1 MPSPDNRSSNPTAW
15 LRLLRCPSL
24 GGAALRRLVEH
35 CGSAQAAV
43 EAGAGSWRDAG
54 LSDDT
59 IRALD
64 QLGSATDE
72 DLAWLTGPDRHL
84 IGWDS
89 DDYPALLRRSANPPP
104 ALFVAGDPTL
114 LWRPQIAVVGSR
126 NPSAGGRDNA
136 SAFARGLAR
145 DGWLV
150 SSGLADGVD
159 AMAHGAALDADQPTL
174 AVVGTGPD
182 RVYPAINR
190 ELAERIVEHGAIVSE
205 FLPGTGARR
214 EHFPRRNR
222 ILAGLSL
229 GTLVI
234 EAGVRS
240 GALITARLAAECGR
254 ETFAI
259 PGSIHNP
266 MARGCHQLIRQG
278 AALVE
283 TVQEV
288 IDALAPVASELADA
302 LRSRLSAR
310 APASAECASTVAAAD
325 AAGTDDPE
333 YRQLWNALGH
343 DPVAIDTLSER
354 TGLTV
359 DTLSSMLL
367 LMELDGRVTARL
379 GRYARSQD

>member
-1 MPSPDNRSSNPTAW
+1 MELTQQQDAW
-15 LRLLRCPSL
+15 LRLLRCPAL
-24 GGAALRRLVEH
+24 GAAAVRRAVERL
-35 CGSAQAAV
+35 GSVEAVVGANPRVWREAGFNDAAV
-43 EAGAGSWRDAG
+43 SALTRLPAADV
-54 LSDDT
+54 DDV
-59 IRALD
+59 
-64 QLGSATDE
+64 
-72 DLAWLTGPDRHL
+72 AWLQGPNRQL

-89 DDYPALLRRSANPPP
+89 EDYPALLRRSASPPP
-104 ALFVAGDPTL
+104 ALFVVGDPTL

-126 NPSAGGRDNA
+126 NPSPGGRDNA

-150 SSGLADGVD
+150 SSGLADGID
-159 AMAHGAALDADQPTL
+159 AAAHRAALDAGQPTL

-182 RVYPAINR
+182 RVYPASNR
-190 ELAERIVEHGAIVSE
+190 ALAEDIAAHGAIVSE

-229 GTLVI
+229 GTLVV
-234 EAGVRS
+234 EAGTRS
-240 GALITARLAAECGR
+240 GALITARLASECGR

-288 IDALAPVASELADA
+288 IDGLAPVAAELADA
-302 LRSRLSAR
+302 LRARLQADAKTDDKTGSRQR
-310 APASAECASTVAAAD
+310 DAAD
-325 AAGTDDPE
+325 ERNEDPE
-333 YRQLWNALGH
+333 YRRLWEALGH
-343 DPVAIDTLSER
+343 DPAGIDSLSER

-359 DTLSSMLL
+359 ETLSSMLL
-367 LMELDGRVTARL
+367 LMELDGRVSSHL
-379 GRYARSQD
+379 GRYARAAS

>member
-1 MPSPDNRSSNPTAW
+1 MELTQQQDAW
-15 LRLLRCPSL
+15 LRLLRCPAL
-24 GGAALRRLVEH
+24 GAAAVRRAVERL
-35 CGSAQAAV
+35 GSVEAVVGANPRAWREAGFNDAAV
-43 EAGAGSWRDAG
+43 SALTRLPAADV
-54 LSDDT
+54 DDV
-59 IRALD
+59 
-64 QLGSATDE
+64 
-72 DLAWLTGPDRHL
+72 AWLQGPNRQL

-89 DDYPALLRRSANPPP
+89 EDYPALLRRSASPPP
-104 ALFVAGDPTL
+104 ALFVVGDPTL

-126 NPSAGGRDNA
+126 NPSPGGRDNA

-150 SSGLADGVD
+150 SSGLADGID
-159 AMAHGAALDADQPTL
+159 AAAHRAALDAGQPTL

-182 RVYPAINR
+182 RVYPASNR
-190 ELAERIVEHGAIVSE
+190 ALAEDIAAHGAIVSE

-229 GTLVI
+229 GTLVV
-234 EAGVRS
+234 EAGTRS
-240 GALITARLAAECGR
+240 GALITARLASECGR

-288 IDALAPVASELADA
+288 IDGLAPVAAELADA
-302 LRSRLSAR
+302 LRARLQADAKTDDKTGSRQR
-310 APASAECASTVAAAD
+310 DAAD
-325 AAGTDDPE
+325 ERNEDPE
-333 YRQLWNALGH
+333 YRRLWEALGH
-343 DPVAIDTLSER
+343 DPTGIDSLSER

-359 DTLSSMLL
+359 ETLSSMLL
-367 LMELDGRVTARL
+367 LMELDGRVSSHL
-379 GRYARSQD
+379 GRYARAAS

>member
-1 MPSPDNRSSNPTAW
+1 NRQQEAW
-15 LRLLRCPSL
+15 LRLLRCPNL
-24 GGAALRRLVEH
+24 GAATLRRAVEQL
-35 CGSAQAAV
+35 GDAAAV
-43 EAGAGSWRDAG
+43 VDAG
-54 LSDDT
+54 PAGWRRAGIDDAG
-59 IRALD
+59 IRALGEMQD
-64 QLGSATDE
+64 ANAD
-72 DLAWLTGPDRHL
+72 DLAWLQGPNRRL
-84 IGWDS
+84 IGWAS
-89 DDYPALLRRSANPPP
+89 EDYPALLRRGPGPRP
-104 ALFVAGDPTL
+104 ALFVVGDANL

-126 NPSAGGRDNA
+126 NPSPGGRDNA
-136 SAFARGLAR
+136 TAFARGLAR

-159 AMAHGAALDADQPTL
+159 AAAHRAALDAGQPTL

-182 RVYPAINR
+182 RVYPASNR
-190 ELAERIVEHGAIVSE
+190 ALAEDIAAQGAIVSE

-229 GTLVI
+229 GTLVV
-234 EAGVRS
+234 EAGTRS
-240 GALITARLAAECGR
+240 GALITARMAGDCGR

-288 IDALAPVASELADA
+288 IDALAPMAAELADA
-302 LRSRLSAR
+302 LRARLHDDNR
-310 APASAECASTVAAAD
+310 RDGDAPAAALPSAGS
-325 AAGTDDPE
+325 DDPD
-333 YRQLWNALGH
+333 YVRLWDALGH
-343 DPVAIDTLSER
+343 DPVGIDRLAEH

-359 DTLSSMLL
+359 HTLSSMLL
-367 LMELDGRVTARL
+367 LMELDGRVRSQL
-379 GRYARSQD
+379 GRYARSNG

>member
-1 MPSPDNRSSNPTAW
+1 MDLTQQQDAW
-15 LRLLRCPSL
+15 LRLLRCAEL
-24 GGAALRRLVEH
+24 GAGAVRR
-35 CGSAQAAV
+35 AV
-43 EAGAGSWRDAG
+43 ER
-54 LSDDT
+54 
-59 IRALD
+59 
-64 QLGSATDE
+64 LGSAEAVVGANPRAWREAGFNDAEVSALTRLPAADV
-72 DLAWLTGPDRHL
+72 DDVAWLQGPNRQL

-89 DDYPALLRRSANPPP
+89 EDYPALLRRSASPPP
-104 ALFVAGDPTL
+104 ALFVVGDPTL

-126 NPSAGGRDNA
+126 NPSPGGRDNA

-150 SSGLADGVD
+150 SSGLADGID
-159 AMAHGAALDADQPTL
+159 AAAHRAALDAGQPTL

-182 RVYPAINR
+182 RVYPASNR
-190 ELAERIVEHGAIVSE
+190 ALAEDIAAHGAIVSE

-229 GTLVI
+229 GTLVV
-234 EAGVRS
+234 EAGTRS
-240 GALITARLAAECGR
+240 GALSTARLASECGR

-288 IDALAPVASELADA
+288 IDGLAPVAAELADA
-302 LRSRLSAR
+302 LRARLQADFRTDDKTGSRQR
-310 APASAECASTVAAAD
+310 DAAD
-325 AAGTDDPE
+325 ERNEDPE
-333 YRQLWNALGH
+333 YRRLWEALGH
-343 DPVAIDTLSER
+343 DPAGIDSLSER

-359 DTLSSMLL
+359 ETLSSMLL
-367 LMELDGRVTARL
+367 LMELDGRVSSHL
-379 GRYARSQD
+379 GRYARAAS

>member
-1 MPSPDNRSSNPTAW
+1 MLNRCQIAFNLSGFSLPARFSRLPAADVDDVAW
-15 LRLLRCPSL
+15 L
-24 GGAALRRLVEH
+24 
-35 CGSAQAAV
+35 Q
-43 EAGAGSWRDAG
+43 
-54 LSDDT
+54 
-59 IRALD
+59 
-64 QLGSATDE
+64 
-72 DLAWLTGPDRHL
+72 GPNRQL

-89 DDYPALLRRSANPPP
+89 EDYPALLRRSASPPP
-104 ALFVAGDPTL
+104 ALFVVGDPTL

-126 NPSAGGRDNA
+126 NPSPGGRDNA

-150 SSGLADGVD
+150 SSGLADGID
-159 AMAHGAALDADQPTL
+159 AAAHRAALDAGQPTL

-182 RVYPAINR
+182 RVYPASNR
-190 ELAERIVEHGAIVSE
+190 ALAEDIAAHGAIVSE

-229 GTLVI
+229 GTLVV
-234 EAGVRS
+234 EAGTRS
-240 GALITARLAAECGR
+240 GALITARLASECGR

-288 IDALAPVASELADA
+288 IDGLAPVAAELADA
-302 LRSRLSAR
+302 LRARLQADAKTDDKTGSRQR
-310 APASAECASTVAAAD
+310 DAAD
-325 AAGTDDPE
+325 ERNEDPE
-333 YRQLWNALGH
+333 YRRLWEALGH
-343 DPVAIDTLSER
+343 DPTGIDSLSER

-359 DTLSSMLL
+359 ETLSSMLL
-367 LMELDGRVTARL
+367 LMELDGRVSSHL
-379 GRYARSQD
+379 GRYARAAS